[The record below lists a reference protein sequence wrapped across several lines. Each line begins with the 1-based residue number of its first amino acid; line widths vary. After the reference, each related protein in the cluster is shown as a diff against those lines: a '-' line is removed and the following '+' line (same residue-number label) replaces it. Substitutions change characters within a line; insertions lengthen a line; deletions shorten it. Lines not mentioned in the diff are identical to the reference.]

1 MTPISLSLVTMLIT
15 LPNHATAL
23 MAATS
28 GLPLRTSRPAHIL
41 TSVDAS
47 IIARSVADDD
57 RANGLLG
64 NPSGGLCELVASNAT
79 RASLFGLCATRK
91 WMRFWHHTRL
101 YALSLSRALNENQS
115 LTLERSGRAGM
126 RYLAEQ
132 TLQLVS
138 RLPLVRME
146 TFCHWRRHLVCT
158 NSWEPVQSHGAMSS
172 PRSGPAKQNLQEFV
186 GSQNRHSNSSSSSS
200 SAQDASSGR
209 WFWSRMSPGTSFASV
224 KRQEFEQHRVGGLA
238 GSSISRSRA
247 SLSATQ
253 WLRSSQSVRPVPM
266 KMSPARDMAYAFA
279 GMPRFLEAEKLY
291 TAVIT
296 SED

>member
-1 MTPISLSLVTMLIT
+1 MHKLLFWIEKLKRSAHVGHLLEGGSPIRGCGSQCRRNRDCNVIRKSDVASTNFAILLS
-15 LPNHATAL
+15 
-23 MAATS
+23 S
-28 GLPLRTSRPAHIL
+28 IL
-41 TSVDAS
+41 
-47 IIARSVADDD
+47 ARS
-57 RANGLLG
+57 RG
-64 NPSGGLCELVASNAT
+64 SY
-79 RASLFGLCATRK
+79 F
-91 WMRFWHHTRL
+91 
-101 YALSLSRALNENQS
+101 
-115 LTLERSGRAGM
+115 
-126 RYLAEQ
+126 
-132 TLQLVS
+132 S
-138 RLPLVRME
+138 RLSA
-146 TFCHWRRHLVCT
+146 RRGGEGWGCCLT
-158 NSWEPVQSHGAMSS
+158 WEPVQSHGAMSS

-200 SAQDASSGR
+200 SARDASGR